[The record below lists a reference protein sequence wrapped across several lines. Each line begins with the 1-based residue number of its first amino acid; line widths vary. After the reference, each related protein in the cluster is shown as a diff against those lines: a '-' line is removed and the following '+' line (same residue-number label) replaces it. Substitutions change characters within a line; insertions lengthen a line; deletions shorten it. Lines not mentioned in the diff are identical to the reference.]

1 MKLNISRPI
10 SLIKKVN
17 SWDHEIGAHGRQK
30 NLNGGR
36 EC

>member
-10 SLIKKVN
+10 SLIKKIN
-17 SWDHEIGAHGRQK
+17 SGNHEIGAHGRQK
-30 NLNGGR
+30 HLNGGG